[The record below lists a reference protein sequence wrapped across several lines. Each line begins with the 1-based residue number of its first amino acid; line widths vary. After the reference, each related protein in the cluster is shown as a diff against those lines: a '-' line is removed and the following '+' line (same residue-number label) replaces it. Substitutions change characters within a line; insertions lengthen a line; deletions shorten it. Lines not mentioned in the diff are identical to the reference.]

1 MADKI
6 AINRCT
12 NANVY
17 MDGTSFMGK
26 AEEVDMRAMSTR
38 NDDPQRAS
46 RPFDA
51 GRDGFVM
58 GEGAGVI
65 ILESLEHARKRHATI
80 YAEVAGRIADP
91 FTAIQ
96 LQVRASVETYG
107 SQGRTLQVPMVC
119 HLTGTFS
126 EDSLG
131 AFKQHE
137 PVDLPSTMSVT
148 YIKQVIDG
156 EEVLEIDVMAN
167 IYKVGGVD
175 LLAEYKAN
183 IGG

>member
-26 AEEVDMRAMSTR
+26 AEEVDLPVVKHKMSGHKALGMVGS
-38 NDDPQRAS
+38 PE
-46 RPFDA
+46 FWA
-51 GRDGFVM
+51 GIDKM
-58 GEGAGVI
+58 EAKI
-65 ILESLEHARKRHATI
+65 KWNSI

-167 IYKVGGVD
+167 IYKVNGVD